1 MLTSPLM
8 HAMERAQSPIVVR
21 ALDWA
26 LRKST
31 GTDSSSAFS
40 EAAWYQH
47 NGFYRIANQLAGY
60 NSYSGRSVTLETG
73 LDCAAL
79 FSGTKIISEDLG
91 ALPFHTYERSK
102 DGKTIERAT
111 QHGLYRALHDLTNPE
126 VSAGE
131 FVETL
136 TAHAILTGNGY
147 ANIQRMTSGI
157 YLWPWQPEEVRT
169 DRNKN
174 GALFYLRKDGR
185 GPEKTYPASDV
196 FHLRGFTLDG
206 INGESLLKRG
216 RHVLGIALSAEE
228 YAGRFFG
235 QDAAPGLVISRPAGL
250 PAWNDEVVKAVKAKW
265 KEWHQGVANSHEPA
279 ILQDGATIGR
289 VAQTNQELQLLEVR
303 QNQILHVCMLLRMPP
318 HKMAMLDRA
327 THSNIEHQAIE
338 YITNTLSPWIDRW
351 RRAVYRCLLTT
362 DEQLAGRIWAEH
374 DVAALLRGDFA
385 EQTAGFQ
392 KLLASGVYCIN
403 DVRHWLNLN
412 PVEGGDAHFIQL
424 NMATIQDVASG
435 AAITADATGRIPIG
449 KQP

>member
-1 MLTSPLM
+1 MLTTPLM
-8 HAMERAQSPIVVR
+8 SMMGRAHNPRVVR

-31 GTDSSSAFS
+31 GVDAQAFS
-40 EAAWYQH
+40 EATWYQH
-47 NGFYRIANQLAGY
+47 NGFYRIAGQVGGLSSYAGK
-60 NSYSGRSVTLETG
+60 SITLQSG

-79 FSGTKIISEDLG
+79 FAGTKIISEDLG
-91 ALPFHTYERSK
+91 ALPFQTYEKSK

-111 QHGLYRALHDLTNPE
+111 GHGLYRALHDLANPE

-131 FVETL
+131 LVEAL
-136 TAHAILTGNGY
+136 TAHAILTGSGY
-147 ANIQRMTSGI
+147 ANIQRMGSGVF
-157 YLWPWQPEEVRT
+157 LWPWQPEEVRT
-169 DRNKN
+169 DRNSRN
-174 GALFYLRKDGR
+174 ALFYLRRDGA

-216 RHVLGIALSAEE
+216 RHVLGIALAAEE

-235 QDAAPGLVISRPAGL
+235 QDAAPGVVISRPAGV
-250 PAWNDEVVKAVKAKW
+250 PAWNEDVVKAVKKAW

-303 QNQILHVCMLLRMPP
+303 TNQILHVCMLLRMPP

-338 YITNTLSPWIDRW
+338 YITNCLSPWIDRW
-351 RRAVYRCLLTT
+351 RRSVYRCLLTV
-362 DEQLAGRIWAEH
+362 DEQIAGRVWAEH
-374 DVAALLRGDFA
+374 DVAALLKGDFA

-403 DVRHWLNLN
+403 DVRKWLNLN
-412 PVEGGDAHFIQL
+412 PVPGGDSHFIQL

-435 AAITADATGRIPIG
+435 LTMAADSTGRIPIG
-449 KQP
+449 E